1 MNIEQALEALN
12 PENQRPRLAEQ
23 RQAYQVLKQGIKDMQ
38 RDLDLATGNYTPT
51 DDIINGLRHAADDH
65 PCCKK
70 TLQSA
75 ADVIDKLSIAR
86 HSVYD
91 DQTEKK

>member
-23 RQAYQVLKQGIKDMQ
+23 RIAYQVLTRGIQDMQ
-38 RDLDLATGNYTPT
+38 RDLDLSLGKYTTT
-51 DDIINGLRHAADDH
+51 DDISNGLRHAADDH

-86 HSVYD
+86 HGVYD